1 VSLLDQYG
9 RPISS
14 QQYRKAAPPKLGEA
28 FGNWAGRDLT
38 FLQLPGGGTIGF
50 DLNNL
55 TLSDYR
61 KMTSHYQIHASLAVL
76 GFLLHQAEWHIEC
89 DDKKIAAHC
98 EENLAEM
105 WTPLARSMNTAHW
118 AGFAPNV
125 LQWDNDIQGKSVQ
138 LTKVKDLIPEECF
151 VNWKYV
157 DGYAPPGGKVP
168 PKIKVYDGLKQFGSP
183 WPVPAEA
190 TLWYPMLMTHG
201 DYYGTKLLKPAFTS
215 WFFSMLLHLFAN
227 RYYERFG
234 EPTPIGRAPMDEDI
248 LLADGTTQNSRDYML
263 QMLMNIRSRST
274 VVLPNDR
281 NPQDEGMRGSGK
293 AYDYEIEYLE
303 SQMRGADFER
313 YMTRLDEEMSIGL
326 FTPIL
331 LLRTADVGSYNLG
344 QGHMQVY
351 LWMLNSLNG
360 DRKQYID
367 NFVLSRMVDY
377 NFSPKAP
384 RARIKFRKMG
394 NESSDL
400 INTIVQ
406 ALISSGKAKVDL
418 DQLGDIAG
426 LTLTEIR
433 QLKETPG
440 TDPGTDP
447 NAGQDP
453 AGANPLDNQQPDG
466 AGDGTSSTAT
476 AIVNRV
482 GQQVTAA
489 FKRGEFDPSKI
500 DLGYRR
506 AMVNEVGQL
515 KADAYYSKMTAFLSD
530 VAEVKW
536 ESSKQFCDTFAKV
549 AETVA

>member
-1 VSLLDQYG
+1 MSGLVDHLG

-14 QQYRKAAPPKLGEA
+14 SQYKKAAPPKLGEA
-28 FGNWAGRDLT
+28 FGSWAGRDLT

-50 DLNNL
+50 DLTNL

-76 GFLLHQAEWHIEC
+76 GFLLHQADWKIEC
-89 DDKKIAAHC
+89 ENKKIADHC
-98 EENLAEM
+98 TENMEEM
-105 WTPLARSMNTAHW
+105 WTPLARAMNTAHW

-125 LQWDNDIQGKSVQ
+125 LQWDNDLQGKTVQ
-138 LTKVKDLIPEECF
+138 LTKIKDLIPEECF

-157 DGYAPPGGKVP
+157 DGYAPPGVHIP
-168 PKIKVYDGLKQFGSP
+168 PKIKIYDGLKQFGSP
-183 WPVPAEA
+183 YPVPTEA
-190 TLWYPMLMTHG
+190 TLWYPMLMENG
-201 DYYGTKLLKPAFTS
+201 DYYGKKLLKPAFTS

-234 EPTPIGRAPMDEDI
+234 EPTPIGRAPLDDDV
-248 LLADGTTQNSRDYML
+248 LVADGTTVNARDYMM
-263 QMLMNIRSRST
+263 QMLQNVRSRS
-274 VVLPNDR
+274 VIVLPNDR

-367 NFVLSRMVDY
+367 KFVLSRMVDY
-377 NFSPKAP
+377 NFGPNAP

-400 INTIVQ
+400 VNTVIQ
-406 ALISSGKAKVDL
+406 ALLNSGKAGVDL
-418 DQLGDIAG
+418 EQLGDIAG
-426 LTLTEIR
+426 LTLKEVN
-433 QLKETPG
+433 QLKDPVPADLN
-440 TDPGTDP
+440 TDPPTTDP
-447 NAGQDP
+447 NTPPPPGPGSADGNSTS
-453 AGANPLDNQQPDG
+453 GAIQ
-466 AGDGTSSTAT
+466 
-476 AIVNRV
+476 NRV
-482 GQQVTAA
+482 AAQAVAA
-489 FKRGEFDPSKI
+489 FKRGDFDPAKI

-506 AMVNEVGQL
+506 ALAVEIGSENAERYFSRMSAWL
-515 KADAYYSKMTAFLSD
+515 DD
-530 VAEVKW
+530 VKDVPW
-536 ESSKQFCDTFAKV
+536 ESPKQFCTVFGKV
-549 AETVA
+549 AETVNVTN